1 MERKRRVEISVL
13 NTLFCLIVIF
23 IHIISYPVAAF
34 SANTPEYNVVMIPW
48 RLCSFVVQG
57 FVMLSGVKLFLNKK
71 ENLSFGA
78 YLKGRI
84 KGVIV
89 PYSVCFAV
97 YYLCFFL
104 VYDYTFDAGFIL
116 KKFITG
122 DLVCHLYFIPII
134 FQFDLLFPLWRRL
147 VGKCSP
153 KAVIP
158 IAILF
163 SMAMES
169 FFPCLLGKIFLGFN
183 FIYNDRLFTTYLSY
197 WLIGCYI
204 GKNYDKFCSMLKKYY
219 GAVCIAFALSLI
231 AVIGFSYLAYNQLA
245 YIPWINL
252 VHNLYVLL
260 VCVFLYGTVL
270 KVPPLVWE
278 KIPLLF
284 KIDRASFYI
293 YLYHMLAVLLA
304 EWFLNRV
311 GICAQ
316 GTAFVIR
323 ALFAYGLT
331 LPVCIMYQKLSGFVK
346 SKRLQ
351 VREGGRK

>member
-13 NTLFCLIVIF
+13 NTLFCLTVIF

-34 SANTPEYNVVMIPW
+34 SVNTIKYNMVMIPW

-57 FVMLSGVKLFLNKK
+57 FVMLSGIKLFLNKK
-71 ENLSFGA
+71 DNLPFSV

-89 PYSVCFAV
+89 PYAVCFAV
-97 YYLCFFL
+97 YYLCFFA
-104 VYDYTFDAGFIL
+104 VYQYPLDAGFIL
-116 KKFITG
+116 EKFFTG

-134 FQFDLLFPLWRRL
+134 FQFDLLFPVWKRL
-147 VGKCSP
+147 IGKCSE
-153 KAVIP
+153 KIVIP

-163 SMAMES
+163 SMAMEM
-169 FFPCLLGKIFLGFN
+169 FFPRILNGIFSGFT
-183 FIYNDRLFTTYLSY
+183 FVYNDRLFTTYLSY

-204 GKNYDKFCSMLKKYY
+204 GKNYDKFCSMLKKHFS
-219 GAVCIAFALSLI
+219 AIFIVFVLSL
-231 AVIGFSYLAYNQLA
+231 ATVTGFSYLAYNQLA
-245 YIPWINL
+245 YIPWINI
-252 VHNLYVLL
+252 VHSIYVLA
-260 VCVFLYGTVL
+260 VCIFLYGIAL
-270 KVPPLVWE
+270 KIPPHVWE
-278 KIPLLF
+278 KVPVLF

-304 EWFLNRV
+304 EWFLEEA

-323 ALFAYGLT
+323 VIFAYGLT
-331 LPVCIMYQKLSGFVK
+331 LPGCIIYQKLSRFVK
-346 SKRLQ
+346 SKRRQ
-351 VREGGRK
+351 MWEVGRL